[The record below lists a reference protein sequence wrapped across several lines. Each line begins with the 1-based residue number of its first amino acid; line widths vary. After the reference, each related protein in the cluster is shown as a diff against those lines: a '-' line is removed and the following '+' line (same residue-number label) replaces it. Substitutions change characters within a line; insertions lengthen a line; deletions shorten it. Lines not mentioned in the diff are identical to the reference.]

1 MIHVGRIRR
10 RINIETDT
18 NPINLPLDNVYG
30 VPKLTYHE
38 YLRKEKKKFP
48 NCTGNNIANPT
59 YLQISYLNNNKYSLE
74 NNPKHGEG
82 LKHFDIKSA
91 IKTEV
96 EKPRGRKRFENMGT
110 ETSQNLGY
118 FSTKKSYN
126 FLPRRSYNILSGK
139 DEPPLP
145 EIPSQRGFFSNLA
158 YLNFIIEQD
167 KRNDKVLQNRK
178 KFGLN
183 DGIYD
188 YLEKNNYV

>member
-1 MIHVGRIRR
+1 MLHVGRIRR

-30 VPKLTYHE
+30 VPIQTYHE

-48 NCTGNNIANPT
+48 NCTGNNISNPT

-82 LKHFDIKSA
+82 LKHFNIKNA
-91 IKTEV
+91 INSEE

-118 FSTKKSYN
+118 FSTKRSYN

-145 EIPSQRGFFSNLA
+145 EVPSQRGFFSNLA
-158 YLNFIIEQD
+158 YLNFIIDQD
-167 KRNDKVLQNRK
+167 KKNDKILQNRK
-178 KFGLN
+178 KLGLN

>member
-1 MIHVGRIRR
+1 MLHVGRIRR

-30 VPKLTYHE
+30 VPIQTYHE
-38 YLRKEKKKFP
+38 YLKKEKKKFP
-48 NCTGNNIANPT
+48 TCTGNNIANPT
-59 YLQISYLNNNKYSLE
+59 YLQISYLNNSKYSLE
-74 NNPKHGEG
+74 TKPKHGEG
-82 LKHFDIKSA
+82 LKHFNIKNA
-91 IKTEV
+91 IENEV

-118 FSTKKSYN
+118 FSTKRSYN
-126 FLPRRSYNILSGK
+126 FFPRRSYNILSGK

-145 EIPSQRGFFSNLA
+145 EAPSQRGFFSNLA

-167 KRNDKVLQNRK
+167 KKNAQLLQKRK
-178 KFGLN
+178 KLGLN

>member
-1 MIHVGRIRR
+1 MLHVGRIRR

-30 VPKLTYHE
+30 VPKQTYHE

-48 NCTGNNIANPT
+48 NCTGNNISNPT

-74 NNPKHGEG
+74 TQPKHGEG
-82 LKHFDIKSA
+82 LKHFNIKNA
-91 IKTEV
+91 INSEE

-110 ETSQNLGY
+110 ETSQNLG
-118 FSTKKSYN
+118 FFTTKKSYN

-145 EIPSQRGFFSNLA
+145 EVPSQRGFFSNLA
-158 YLNFIIEQD
+158 YLNFIIDQD
-167 KRNDKVLQNRK
+167 KKNDKILQNRK
-178 KFGLN
+178 KLGLN